1 MQLGVGPLLLLD
13 RSPTALVE
21 HGQGRHLCHLQ
32 DCRTSRDRE
41 DSLPGEQILSK
52 MTEKHK
58 KISGS
63 VVESSSHSGWF
74 TVLRLP
80 VPICPG
86 YQFPWSLSVSLLLI
100 VCFCFCCF
108 LCYLLSLR
116 CVSVLTFACGGAL
129 ATYSRFT
136 MIVTSEE
143 ESDRGD
149 KKSSRE
155 WKKNRNKLAK
165 LDFDMVFIEKENKWI
180 FFGRMLL
187 MYVPSIENQLQI

>member
-1 MQLGVGPLLLLD
+1 MVFKKIIFQNSLMANETP
-13 RSPTALVE
+13 
-21 HGQGRHLCHLQ
+21 
-32 DCRTSRDRE
+32 SRPPPFMGNAILNFHFDFLHP
-41 DSLPGEQILSK
+41 SLSDDWKTL
-52 MTEKHK
+52 K

-63 VVESSSHSGWF
+63 VVESCSHSGWF

-116 CVSVLTFACGGAL
+116 CVSVLTFVCGGAL

-155 WKKNRNKLAK
+155 WKKKSK
-165 LDFDMVFIEKENKWI
+165 
-180 FFGRMLL
+180 
-187 MYVPSIENQLQI
+187 

>member
-1 MQLGVGPLLLLD
+1 MDDAQDDEDGDDGDVEDVQQGVGPLLLLD

-41 DSLPGEQILSK
+41 DSLPGEQILLE
-52 MTEKHK
+52 MTEKHQ

-116 CVSVLTFACGGAL
+116 CVSVLTFVCGGAL

-155 WKKNRNKLAK
+155 
-165 LDFDMVFIEKENKWI
+165 
-180 FFGRMLL
+180 
-187 MYVPSIENQLQI
+187 

>member
-1 MQLGVGPLLLLD
+1 MMMMMKMCNKVWALFFSWTALQLLWSNMDKAAISAISKIVGPQEIGKILC
-13 RSPTALVE
+13 LVNKSS
-21 HGQGRHLCHLQ
+21 Q
-32 DCRTSRDRE
+32 RD
-41 DSLPGEQILSK
+41 
-52 MTEKHK
+52 EKTV

-80 VPICPG
+80 VPICPR
-86 YQFPWSLSVSLLLI
+86 YQFPWALSVRLLLI

-116 CVSVLTFACGGAL
+116 CVSVLTFACGGAF
-129 ATYSRFT
+129 ATYSRLT

-143 ESDRGD
+143 ESDQGD

-155 WKKNRNKLAK
+155 
-165 LDFDMVFIEKENKWI
+165 
-180 FFGRMLL
+180 
-187 MYVPSIENQLQI
+187 